1 VNTTTAKTRR
11 FARIKGMSINPETIE
26 RYLPHNYSVLYFE
39 DDMVTIT
46 GFDNAGWTLD
56 EYVLP
61 RIAQWGMG
69 GTEIHEEDISGDELE
84 AERRRRAKAYT
95 AYVRECSDNL
105 CEAHNMPMWSV
116 HGEPEGPLG

>member
-1 VNTTTAKTRR
+1 MTTTTTTRR
-11 FARIKGMSINPETIE
+11 FARIKGRDVTTDRVEA
-26 RYLPHNYSVLYFE
+26 YLPRNYSVLYFE
-39 DDMVTIT
+39 DDTVTIT

-56 EYVLP
+56 GYVLP
-61 RIAQWGMG
+61 RLASGMYF
-69 GTEIHEEDISGDELE
+69 GTEIYEEALSGDELE
-84 AERRRRAKAYT
+84 AERLRRAKAYT